1 MGVENKIHPATD
13 IQSFSDHSINS
24 ERALDA
30 KIDANSENDLKSE
43 NRIATPPT
51 STDLPISDVDHR
63 PLVLKDA
70 IFQDDLHSAP
80 YALSVSSPKIE
91 PIDKRLLVANAHES
105 MQHQAD
111 QQIKMLRKQA
121 ELLINQAKSIE
132 DRLEL
137 SHAIYKAD
145 INFEPIIHGIYHL
158 YQREDGRQVLSMV
171 APYEWG
177 KSMPYSMYL
186 NTVRLLADRT
196 WEILA

>member
-1 MGVENKIHPATD
+1 M
-13 IQSFSDHSINS
+13 SIDNP
-24 ERALDA
+24 
-30 KIDANSENDLKSE
+30 NDTQPD
-43 NRIATPPT
+43 N
-51 STDLPISDVDHR
+51 R

-70 IFQDDLHSAP
+70 LFQGESHSAP

-105 MQHQAD
+105 MQHQAE
-111 QQIKMLRKQA
+111 QQITMLKKQA
-121 ELLINQAKSIE
+121 ELLMKQAKDIE
-132 DRLEL
+132 ERLTL

-145 INFEPIIHGIYHL
+145 INFEPVIHGIYHV
-158 YQREDGRQVLSMV
+158 YQKDDGSQVLSMV

-177 KSMPYSMYL
+177 KNAPFTFL

>member
-1 MGVENKIHPATD
+1 M
-13 IQSFSDHSINS
+13 SIDN
-24 ERALDA
+24 L
-30 KIDANSENDLKSE
+30 NDTQPD
-43 NRIATPPT
+43 N
-51 STDLPISDVDHR
+51 R

-70 IFQDDLHSAP
+70 LFQGESHSAP

-105 MQHQAD
+105 MQHQAE
-111 QQIKMLRKQA
+111 QQITMLKKQA
-121 ELLINQAKSIE
+121 ELLMKQAKAIE
-132 DRLEL
+132 ERLTL

-145 INFEPIIHGIYHL
+145 INFEPVIHGIYHV
-158 YQREDGRQVLSMV
+158 YQKDDGSQVLSMV

-177 KSMPYSMYL
+177 KKTPYTFL

>member
-1 MGVENKIHPATD
+1 M
-13 IQSFSDHSINS
+13 SIDNP
-24 ERALDA
+24 
-30 KIDANSENDLKSE
+30 ND
-43 NRIATPPT
+43 TPP
-51 STDLPISDVDHR
+51 DNR

-70 IFQDDLHSAP
+70 LFQGESHSAP

-105 MQHQAD
+105 MQHQAE
-111 QQIKMLRKQA
+111 QQITMLKKQA
-121 ELLINQAKSIE
+121 ELLMKQAKAIE
-132 DRLEL
+132 ERLTL

-145 INFEPIIHGIYHL
+145 INFEPVIHGIYHV
-158 YQREDGRQVLSMV
+158 YQKDDGSQVLGMV

-177 KSMPYSMYL
+177 KNAPYTFL

>member
-1 MGVENKIHPATD
+1 MSNVNDNTTD
-13 IQSFSDHSINS
+13 S
-24 ERALDA
+24 
-30 KIDANSENDLKSE
+30 
-43 NRIATPPT
+43 
-51 STDLPISDVDHR
+51 R

-70 IFQDDLHSAP
+70 LFQGEAHSSP

-91 PIDKRLLVANAHES
+91 PLDKRLLVAKAHES
-105 MQHQAD
+105 MQHQAE
-111 QQIKMLRKQA
+111 QQITMLKKQA
-121 ELLINQAKSIE
+121 ELLMKQAKSIE
-132 DRLEL
+132 ERLTL

-158 YQREDGRQVLSMV
+158 YQKDNGTQILSMI

-177 KSMPYSMYL
+177 KSMPFQLYV

>member
-1 MGVENKIHPATD
+1 M
-13 IQSFSDHSINS
+13 SIDNP
-24 ERALDA
+24 
-30 KIDANSENDLKSE
+30 NDTQPD
-43 NRIATPPT
+43 N
-51 STDLPISDVDHR
+51 R

-70 IFQDDLHSAP
+70 LFQGESHSAP

-105 MQHQAD
+105 MQHQAE
-111 QQIKMLRKQA
+111 QQITMLKKQA
-121 ELLINQAKSIE
+121 ELLMKQAKAIE
-132 DRLEL
+132 ERLTL

-145 INFEPIIHGIYHL
+145 INFEPVIHGIYHV
-158 YQREDGRQVLSMV
+158 YQKDGGSQVLSMV

-177 KSMPYSMYL
+177 KNAPYTFL